1 MLRFSTLALF
11 RGHAIVSVPVSPLN
25 KCPCSVCNS
34 AVMACIMAMVGRGVF
49 VRAMNPAVLYIES
62 WESTCPGVQHP
73 ETMRTGRGSG
83 GGPPLVGGA
92 QVNKEQQSRPPR
104 SRASPLPSF
113 HFRCRIVSFLLRHCV
128 AFVSQCRRLV
138 GGSYCTHFP
147 CFRGGSGPHV
157 TRHHSLHTCVEAVN
171 ATTLRLP
178 TLTHTYTDTQT
189 HTQTH
194 TYTHSHTHTKK
205 HSHTYILLHQLFQ
218 LRLALLQSSAGAE

>member
-34 AVMACIMAMVGRGVF
+34 AVIACIMAMVGRGVF

-83 GGPPLVGGA
+83 GGPPLVGGV
-92 QVNKEQQSRPPR
+92 QVNKEQSRPPR

-157 TRHHSLHTCVEAVN
+157 TRHHSLHTCV
-171 ATTLRLP
+171 
-178 TLTHTYTDTQT
+178 
-189 HTQTH
+189 
-194 TYTHSHTHTKK
+194 
-205 HSHTYILLHQLFQ
+205 
-218 LRLALLQSSAGAE
+218 